1 MKEIIHIH
9 SMKLF
14 VRMDGRK
21 DGWMYGCM
29 YVWMDACMVYQ
40 TSEYVKYILHGEL
53 ES

>member
-1 MKEIIHIH
+1 
-9 SMKLF
+9 
-14 VRMDGRK
+14 MDGWK

-29 YVWMDACMVYQ
+29 YVWMDACMVHQ